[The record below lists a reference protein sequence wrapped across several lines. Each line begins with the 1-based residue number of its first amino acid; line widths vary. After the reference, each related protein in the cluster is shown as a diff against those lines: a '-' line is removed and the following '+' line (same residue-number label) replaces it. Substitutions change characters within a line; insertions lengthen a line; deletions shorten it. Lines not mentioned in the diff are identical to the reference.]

1 MILNLTQHSATPQ
14 QIKDGVI
21 DLSESLKR
29 IVSKTLTFDKLE
41 DTSESEMVYRADTL
55 LSLIRENYPTVT
67 RVMIGGALY
76 FMPVLSRTLKEAD
89 IEPLYSFTQRVAVD
103 ETFPDGSVGKKSIF
117 AHIGFVKA

>member
-76 FMPVLSRTLKEAD
+76 FMPVLSKTLKEAD
-89 IEPLYSFTQRVAVD
+89 IEPLYSFTQRVAMD
-103 ETFPDGSVGKKSIF
+103 ETLPDGSVGKKSVF
-117 AHIGFVKA
+117 SHIGFVKA